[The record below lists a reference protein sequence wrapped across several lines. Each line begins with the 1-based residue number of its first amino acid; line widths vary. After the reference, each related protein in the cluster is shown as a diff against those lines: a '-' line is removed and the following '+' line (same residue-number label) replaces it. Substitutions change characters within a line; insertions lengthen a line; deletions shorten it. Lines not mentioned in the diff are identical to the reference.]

1 MWDIP
6 QLYIYIC
13 MYIYMYII
21 EVIMDWDATPSKLCW
36 RWFLTPTMEL
46 YAIKKQ
52 RFLMNLSFRST
63 PSEPSLARLANH
75 WDACRHLLFRKHS
88 QSQYCLY
95 IYIYII
101 SIIVV
106 IVLLLLLWLL
116 SLLLLFCCLLPLLWI
131 CTREIAKY
139 IAEVDYQE
147 ISIYIYIGMVQHQ
160 SYHIFWNKHP

>member
-95 IYIYII
+95 IYIYYQYNCCYRII
-101 SIIVV
+101 VIVVIVIIIVV
-106 IVLLLLLWLL
+106 I
-116 SLLLLFCCLLPLLWI
+116 LLPI
-131 CTREIAKY
+131 TIIMDMYARDCK
-139 IAEVDYQE
+139 
-147 ISIYIYIGMVQHQ
+147 IY
-160 SYHIFWNKHP
+160 SRSRLSRD

>member
-6 QLYIYIC
+6 QLYIYI
-13 MYIYMYII
+13 YVYII

-46 YAIKKQ
+46 FAIKKQ
-52 RFLMNLSFRST
+52 RFLMNLSFRSK

-95 IYIYII
+95 IYYQCNCCYRII
-101 SIIVV
+101 VIVVIVIIIVV
-106 IVLLLLLWLL
+106 I
-116 SLLLLFCCLLPLLWI
+116 LLPITIIMDMYARDCKIYSRSRLS
-131 CTREIAKY
+131 R
-139 IAEVDYQE
+139 DYR
-147 ISIYIYIGMVQHQ
+147 IYIYRYGSTPIIP
-160 SYHIFWNKHP
+160 YFLE